1 MKGWTAKPDEVVKY
15 KTYELNIDMNLN
27 EIVKNALLEDVG
39 SGDHSSL
46 AAVPADAKGKMKLL
60 AKANGIIAGIEVAKE
75 VIRQVD
81 NSISMKCFKTDG
93 DGISF
98 GDVVFELEGSARSML
113 TAERTLLN
121 FMQRLSGIAT
131 VSKQYADAVRGTKT
145 KILDTRKTTPN
156 LRTLEKYAVKI
167 GGSQNHRFGLFDMI
181 MLKDNHIDFSGGIEK
196 AIDDT
201 HKYLKNNNLDLKI
214 EIETRTTEEVK
225 RVVKHGK
232 IDRIMLDNFTPD
244 KIKEALTLISGK
256 YETEASGGITL
267 ENIKEYAQT
276 GVDYISIGALTHQ
289 IKSLDL
295 SLKFIAL

>member
-1 MKGWTAKPDEVVKY
+1 MHTPEQKPTLLPY
-15 KTYELNIDMNLN
+15 SNIIQ
-27 EIVKNALLEDVG
+27 EALKEDIG
-39 SGDHSSL
+39 TGDHSSL
-46 AAVPADAKGKMKLL
+46 ASIPKSAKGKMKLL
-60 AKANGIIAGIEVAKE
+60 AKANGIIAGMEVAKE
-75 VIRQVD
+75 VLRQVD
-81 NSISMKCFKTDG
+81 STISMQCFKKDG
-93 DGISF
+93 DEIRV
-98 GDVVFELEGSARSML
+98 GDIVFEVEGPARSML

-121 FMQRLSGIAT
+121 FMQRMSGIAT
-131 VSKQYADAVRGTKT
+131 VAKQYADTVKGTNT

-167 GGSQNHRFGLFDMI
+167 GGSENHRFGLYDMI

-201 HKYLKNNNLDLKI
+201 HEYLKKNNLNLKI
-214 EIETRTTEEVK
+214 EIETRTLEEVK

-232 IDRIMLDNFTPD
+232 IDRIMFDNFTPE
-244 KIKEALTLISGK
+244 KIQEAMQIIDGK

-276 GVDYISIGALTHQ
+276 GVDFISIGALTHH